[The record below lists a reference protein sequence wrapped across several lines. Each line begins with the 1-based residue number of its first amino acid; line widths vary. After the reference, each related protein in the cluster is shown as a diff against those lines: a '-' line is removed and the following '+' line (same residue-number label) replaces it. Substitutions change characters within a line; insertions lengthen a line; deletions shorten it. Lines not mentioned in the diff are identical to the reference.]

1 MKYLKLFENFNQS
14 EIDEI
19 CRKYGITNYKINLDG
34 SIDVV
39 GNVYLIHDGLTEIP
53 LKFNKVS
60 GSFGCAENQLTNLEG
75 CPKEVGGYFD
85 CSYNKLTSLEWCP
98 NHVDGSFYCHN
109 NNLTSLVGCPN
120 YVGGNFYCYNNK
132 LTNLIGCPNT
142 VGDLNCYCNNLT
154 TLEGYPEEIDGD
166 IWITDNPIY
175 DVVCLFNC
183 IVRYLEYQETYNFI
197 RKDGKIVRHLLEE
210 ALKDFNEYYN
220 RNYEYHNKDIELPE
234 KIEGYTYI

>member
-1 MKYLKLFENFNQS
+1 MKYLKLFENFNKS

-19 CRKYGITNYKINLDG
+19 CKEYWIANYTINSDG
-34 SIDVV
+34 SIDV
-39 GNVYLIHDGLTEIP
+39 DGDVNFYKLNLTKLP

-60 GSFGCAENQLTNLEG
+60 GSFDCAKNQLTNLEG
-75 CPKEVGGYFD
+75 CPKEVGGSFD

-109 NNLTSLVGCPN
+109 NNLTNLEGCPN
-120 YVGGNFYCYNNK
+120 YVGCDFDCAGNQ
-132 LTNLIGCPNT
+132 LTNLIGCPNA
-142 VGDLNCYCNNLT
+142 VGDLNCSCNNLT

-183 IVRYLEYQETYNFI
+183 IVRYLDYQETYNFL
-197 RKDGKIVRHLLEE
+197 RKDNKIVKHLLEE
-210 ALKDFNEYYN
+210 AIKDYNEYYD
-220 RNYEYHNKDIELPE
+220 RSVELPKE
-234 KIEGYTYI
+234 IGGYTYI